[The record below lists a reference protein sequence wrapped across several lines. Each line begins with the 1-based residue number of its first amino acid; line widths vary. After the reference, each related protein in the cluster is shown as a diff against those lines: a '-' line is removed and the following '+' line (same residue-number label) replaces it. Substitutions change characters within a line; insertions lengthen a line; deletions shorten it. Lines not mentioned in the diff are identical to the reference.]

1 VAHQWGATSGLMAF
15 LMTVVRGWIS
25 SVSFDATLQAALLAL
40 TVLYGLGWLGG
51 KMWSVAFPLPER

>member
-1 VAHQWGATSGLMAF
+1 MAF